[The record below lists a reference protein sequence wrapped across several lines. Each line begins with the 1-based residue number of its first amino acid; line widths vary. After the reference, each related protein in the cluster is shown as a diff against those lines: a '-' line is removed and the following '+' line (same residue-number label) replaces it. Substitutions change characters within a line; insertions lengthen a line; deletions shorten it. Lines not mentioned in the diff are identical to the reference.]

1 MATSHPIKIFA
12 TGLTGYIGGD
22 ALYALNQTH
31 PEYEITALVRNT
43 DKGAK
48 IAQQYPKVK
57 LVYGD
62 LDSEDV
68 LEAEA
73 GKADVVCHFAHADH
87 EPSIQAIVRGLSAKA
102 SKNKPRFLIHTSG
115 TGILLFE
122 DLRARTF
129 GEAFREKV
137 YDDLEGVKEVT
148 SLPDD
153 AIHRNV
159 DKIVLEA
166 GTQHADRIKT
176 AIVCPPTIYGI
187 GRGPDNQRSMQLPQ
201 LCASTIELGYA
212 PRVNAGKTYWGNVH
226 VQDLS
231 DLYVK
236 LIEQAAAGGA
246 TADWSGKPPIW
257 GAEGYYFCENGEHV
271 WGEVSQWVADEAKKQ
286 GLIETDEVRSLSTEE
301 VAKIS
306 PYGPGLWGANSR
318 ARAKRARKI
327 LGWEAKGRS
336 LRDEVKGTLE
346 FEARKL
352 GKTKGHAA
360 VAAGET

>member
-1 MATSHPIKIFA
+1 MTTTSPIKIFA

-22 ALYALNQTH
+22 WLHAITQTH
-31 PEYEITALVRNT
+31 PEYQITALVRNS

-68 LEAEA
+68 IEAESR
-73 GKADVVCHFAHADH
+73 GADVVCHFAHADH
-87 EPSIQAIVRGLSAKA
+87 EASANAIVRGLTAKE
-102 SKNKPRFLIHTSG
+102 KPGFLIHTSG

-122 DLRARTF
+122 DLRAKTF
-129 GEAFREKV
+129 GQAFREKV

-159 DKIVLEA
+159 DKIVLA
-166 GTQHADRIKT
+166 AAKKGVNT

-187 GRGPDNQRSMQLPQ
+187 GRGPDNTRSMQLPW
-201 LCASTIELGYA
+201 LCEATIERGYA

-226 VQDLS
+226 VHDLS
-231 DLYVK
+231 DLYIK
-236 LIEQAAAGGA
+236 LLEQAAAGGA
-246 TADWSGKPPIW
+246 TAEWNGKPAVW
-257 GAEGYYFCENGEHV
+257 GEEGYYFCENGEHV
-271 WGEVSQWVADEAKKQ
+271 WGEVSQWVADEAAKQ
-286 GLIETDEVRSLSTEE
+286 GLIEKNEVRGLSDEE
-301 VAKIS
+301 VSKIS
-306 PYGPGLWGANSR
+306 PYGPALWGANSR
-318 ARAKRARKI
+318 ARAKRARKV
-327 LGWEAKGRS
+327 LGWEPKAPS
-336 LRDEVKGTLE
+336 LKEEVKSTLE
-346 FEARKL
+346 VEAKRL

-360 VAAGET
+360 VAAGEK